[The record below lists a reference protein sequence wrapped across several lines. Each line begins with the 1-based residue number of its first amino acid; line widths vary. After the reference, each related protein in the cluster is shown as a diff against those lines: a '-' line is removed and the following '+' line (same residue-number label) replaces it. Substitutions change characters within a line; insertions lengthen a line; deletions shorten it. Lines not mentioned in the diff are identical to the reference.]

1 MHVGLTRPIFGA
13 VPARLAFIRP
23 IVLSSAARPPK
34 GDDRL
39 HEPKWD
45 GFRFQV
51 IKDGNDVRLYSKSG
65 ADYSNKLPSMR
76 KAFAELPTNSSILD
90 GEFVLIDPRG
100 AAHFYRLMA
109 QMRTTHP
116 DESQLMFLAFDWLHQ
131 DGVDLRDL
139 VVVAAEVHPSVA
151 IPNRITAVII
161 ATVAANE
168 EDLATMNSVSHDMPV
183 HDMPIRTAPVPGTRH
198 CPEADGTG
206 LSGVHAPD
214 MAA

>member
-1 MHVGLTRPIFGA
+1 M
-13 VPARLAFIRP
+13 
-23 IVLSSAARPPK
+23 
-34 GDDRL
+34 
-39 HEPKWD
+39 
-45 GFRFQV
+45 
-51 IKDGNDVRLYSKSG
+51 RLYSESG

-76 KAFAELPTNSSILD
+76 KAFAELPTNSAILD
-90 GEFVLIDPRG
+90 GDRSARG

-109 QMRTTHP
+109 QMRTSHP

-131 DGVDLRDL
+131 DGVHLRGL
-139 VVVAAEVHPSVA
+139 VVVATEVHPSVA

-183 HDMPIRTAPVPGTRH
+183 HDMPIEAGTVPGTRH